1 MTLDM
6 EMQIPQS
13 YVESTAER
21 IASYRRIAEADTV
34 KDIHGIRDE
43 LRDRFGLLPQE
54 TMNLIEAALIK
65 SLGQSLG
72 LRSVVV
78 KGSRAQNDFLPEH
91 VEHEGGEII
100 KALSKSL
107 GETGKEVQ
115 IMNNKSLTFILTH
128 TGEDSLLTSLRIFL
142 ESLQRQSKFSDYNG
156 N

>member
-1 MTLDM
+1 
-6 EMQIPQS
+6 
-13 YVESTAER
+13 
-21 IASYRRIAEADTV
+21 
-34 KDIHGIRDE
+34 
-43 LRDRFGLLPQE
+43 
-54 TMNLIEAALIK
+54 
-65 SLGQSLG
+65 
-72 LRSVVV
+72 V